1 MRNSEI
7 AQIFRDIAA
16 ILEIKGENP
25 FRVRAYQ
32 KAVRILESL
41 PEEVAK
47 ISRRGELR
55 KIPGVGEGL
64 AKKIEELLTTE
75 QLAYYDDLKKQIP
88 PGLKEL
94 LSIPEV
100 GPKTASLLYKE
111 LGINNVGE
119 LEKAVKG
126 RRLRGLPGMGEKTEE
141 NILRGIALLKKKKG
155 RMLLGKAYPLAHSI
169 IDRLKTLAEVT
180 RISPAGSLR
189 RMKETIGD
197 IDILVTSQE
206 PRRVMQFFAELPEVT
221 EILALGETK
230 SSVIMGEDLQ
240 VDLRVVQPGSFGA
253 ALQYFTGSKSHNIK
267 LREIAAK
274 RGLKIN
280 EYGVFN
286 IKSGQKISGQEEKDI
301 YAALDLPYIPP
312 ELREERG
319 EIEAA
324 REGRLPRLVEMKD
337 IQGDLHI
344 HSRWSDGSESIPELA
359 EAAGKMGY
367 QYLAIC
373 DHSQSLRVAGGLSP
387 DQRRRQI
394 EEIEKINKKLKD
406 FRVLAGAEVDIHS
419 DGSLDY
425 DDELLAELDLVI
437 ASIHSGFKQDRETM
451 TKRIQRAMENKFV
464 HVIAHPTGRLLHERE
479 PYQVDMETLIREAQ
493 RTGTFLEL
501 NSFPER
507 LDLNDI
513 HCRQAKEA
521 GVMVSLGTDTHHPGQ
536 LKMMPYG
543 VATARRG
550 WLEKKDILNVLSLKD
565 LLKKLI

>member
-1 MRNSEI
+1 
-7 AQIFRDIAA
+7 
-16 ILEIKGENP
+16 
-25 FRVRAYQ
+25 
-32 KAVRILESL
+32 
-41 PEEVAK
+41 
-47 ISRRGELR
+47 
-55 KIPGVGEGL
+55 
-64 AKKIEELLTTE
+64 
-75 QLAYYDDLKKQIP
+75 
-88 PGLKEL
+88 
-94 LSIPEV
+94 
-100 GPKTASLLYKE
+100 
-111 LGINNVGE
+111 
-119 LEKAVKG
+119 
-126 RRLRGLPGMGEKTEE
+126 
-141 NILRGIALLKKKKG
+141 
-155 RMLLGKAYPLAHSI
+155 MLLGKAYPLAYSI
-169 IDRLKTLAEVT
+169 IDRLKNLAEVG

-240 VDLRVVQPGSFGA
+240 VDLRVVQPDGFGA

-286 IKSGQKISGQEEKDI
+286 TKSGKKIAGMEEKDV
-301 YAALDLPYIPP
+301 YATLDLPYIPP

-324 REGRLPRLVEMKD
+324 REGKLPRLVERGD
-337 IQGDLHI
+337 IQGDLHV
-344 HSRWSDGSESIPELA
+344 HSRWSDGAESIPELA
-359 EAAGKMGY
+359 EAAGEMGY
-367 QYLAIC
+367 QYIAVC

-387 DQRRRQI
+387 AQRRRQV
-394 EEIEKINKKLKD
+394 EEIGKINKELKG
-406 FRVLAGAEVDIHS
+406 FRVLAGAEVDIRS
-419 DGSLDY
+419 DGGLDY
-425 DDELLAELDLVI
+425 DDELLEELDIVI

-451 TKRIQRAMENKFV
+451 TKRILRAMENKFV

-479 PYQVDMETLIREAQ
+479 PYPVDMETLIRAAR

-565 LLKKLI
+565 LLKKLKSSKNK